1 MNESDG
7 ATRVVF
13 CIRGARLNFE
23 DISETLRLMPTHTH
37 RQGEPSPL
45 KGRPYPCDLWEISS
59 PLSTDAPLD
68 MHLKWMA
75 KKLRPHYAYI
85 LSLKSPDTSIS
96 IFWGYT
102 TENEQND
109 FSISPEALEIFVTLG
124 IPLEV
129 SILAT

>member
-1 MNESDG
+1 MGKSDVT
-7 ATRVVF
+7 TRVAF
-13 CIRGARLNFE
+13 CIYG
-23 DISETLRLMPTHTH
+23 LRLDFEAISKTLELIPTHTH
-37 RQGEPSPL
+37 RQGDSSPL

-68 MHLKWMA
+68 VHLKWMA
-75 KKLRPHYAYI
+75 EKLRPHYAYI